1 MNAYLKKAFSYLAMA
16 VFTLASLQ
24 VSAQTELPDFP
35 YNLPH
40 KPRID
45 DHFWRRKVH
54 YRLDLKEKINDPM
67 MKAESQLYL
76 PSEGVHEGNFANTR
90 GIVYALLAGH
100 ERGDYEGYNPDSLEV
115 ARTFMEVKNMM
126 KSLQATEGSGAADG
140 AGKEATE
147 ELSDEGDDFGD
158 DFGGDEDATASV
170 SGDALPSGEGDD
182 YKKLFLPL
190 TFVLDIVENRIF
202 DKNKS
207 DMYYDIQ
214 YIRLHY
220 IDPAGQLRDR
230 PVVAYKYEH
239 VKDVLNSTQWK
250 NRFNDSEYRSL
261 QEIFELR
268 LFNGYNIEI
277 SGINM
282 QTIDE
287 GDKRNQQMLEFEH
300 HLWEF

>member
-1 MNAYLKKAFSYLAMA
+1 MKAYLKKAFSYLAMA

-24 VSAQTELPDFP
+24 VTAQTELPDFP

-54 YRLDLKEKINDPM
+54 YRLDLKEKVNDPM
-67 MKAESQLYL
+67 MKAESPLYL

-90 GIVYALLAGH
+90 GIVYALLAAH
-100 ERGDYEGYNPDSLEV
+100 ERGDIEGYHPDSLEGTRSFLELKQRLI
-115 ARTFMEVKNMM
+115 AKMDK
-126 KSLQATEGSGAADG
+126 EGDAAPTDASDD
-140 AGKEATE
+140 AG
-147 ELSDEGDDFGD
+147 SDEFEDDGFETE
-158 DFGGDEDATASV
+158 EDATAPV
-170 SGDALPSGEGDD
+170 AGDQLPSGNDQE
-182 YKKLFLPL
+182 YKKIFLPL
-190 TFVLDIVENRIF
+190 TTVMDVVENRIF

-214 YIRLHY
+214 WIRLVY
-220 IDPAGQLRDR
+220 IDPLGKLRDENMIG
-230 PVVAYKYEH
+230 YKYEH
-239 VKDVLNSTQWK
+239 VKDVLNNTQWK

-277 SGINM
+277 SGIQMNS
-282 QTIDE
+282 IVE